1 MKIEVSIGEIVDKLS
16 ILDIKQQKITDPD
29 KLENIQ
35 REYRY
40 LYEIVFGDL
49 NISADDYDQLLQ
61 NNMVLWCIEDDIR
74 LKEKNREFDND
85 FVELA
90 RSVYIT
96 NDIRFKIKNHINLKY
111 NSNFREEKS
120 YEKY

>member
-111 NSNFREEKS
+111 NSNFRDEKS

>member
-1 MKIEVSIGEIVDKLS
+1 MKIEVSTGEIVDKLS
-16 ILDIKQQKITDPD
+16 ILDIKRQKITDAD
-29 KLENIQ
+29 KLVNIQ
-35 REYRY
+35 REYQY
-40 LYEIVFGDL
+40 LYKIVFGDL
-49 NISADDYDQLLQ
+49 NISIDDYDRLLQ
-61 NNMVLWCIEDDIR
+61 NNIMLWRIEDDIR
-74 LKEKNREFDND
+74 LKEKDKEFDND

-96 NDIRFKIKNHINLKY
+96 NDNRFEIKNHINLKY